1 MRPLYH
7 HFFLSISSLL
17 FYIFFLYKKTPP
29 VGLEPTTL
37 RLKAARSTDWARK
50 ATDITSLF
58 YLCSFYHSFHTYT
71 YSCTS
76 IYTFDLLIH
85 PYTSIHIYIYT
96 YIYTYIH
103 TRPYMYTYTY
113 TSIHTVIVFS
123 FCPIHVHTYIL
134 SYLLLSFTYFI
145 FLIRFLTYI
154 FLLFHI
160 CLTYVC
166 SSFLSFSFLSWMTTW
181 PSGLRRVTRNH
192 FSSGGVGSNPAVVV
206 FSTFISFSFFYKK
219 MVLPR
224 FELGSREPESH
235 MLPLHHATFI
245 SSLFSLYIFFT
256 ILYFFSL

>member
-1 MRPLYH
+1 MTTGTAVLCSTTELCAL
-7 HFFLSISSLL
+7 LSFTFSFSFYSFILFILL
-17 FYIFFLYKKTPP
+17 KKTPP

-85 PYTSIHIYIYT
+85 P
-96 YIYTYIH
+96 
-103 TRPYMYTYTY
+103 YTYTY

-206 FSTFISFSFFYKK
+206 FIPYFYLPVTFTCKKWSHPDSNWGPENQNLICCPYTIGPVYYSFFSFFLY
-219 MVLPR
+219 L
-224 FELGSREPESH
+224 L
-235 MLPLHHATFI
+235 
-245 SSLFSLYIFFT
+245 LFLY
-256 ILYFFSL
+256 